1 MSVSPK
7 TFERVAELVGK
18 RIEAEVSSFEKHIL
32 SGLADIPD
40 IAPERLYVTI
50 DGATVPM
57 VGSRKWALCMRRLWT
72 KTETCRR
79 GM

>member
-1 MSVSPK
+1 VSVSPK

-40 IAPERLYVTI
+40 SAPKRLYVKI
-50 DGATVPM
+50 DGTTVPM
-57 VGSRKWALCMRRLWT
+57 VGSWKESKVGAVY
-72 KTETCRR
+72 ETFVDKD
-79 GM
+79 